1 MSANETAV
9 IADAMA
15 DFFAPTSTD
24 MVQGLVAEYRRDR
37 QRIADAVKF
46 AESDAFKG
54 VWHYFAK
61 GNADENRGHSSL
73 TNSVEQA
80 FREAG
85 YHIPDDI
92 SFIGYDDVPAS
103 SISQPPLTTNRVNK
117 MDSGRLAV
125 ERLIRRIEQPAE
137 GFTTTQVASEFIVR
151 QSVKNLKKR
160 G

>member
-1 MSANETAV
+1 MF
-9 IADAMA
+9 IAELDYLALGAM
-15 DFFAPTSTD
+15 
-24 MVQGLVAEYRRDR
+24 
-37 QRIADAVKF
+37 
-46 AESDAFKG
+46 
-54 VWHYFAK
+54 
-61 GNADENRGHSSL
+61 
-73 TNSVEQA
+73 QA

-151 QSVKNLKKR
+151 QSVKNLKKQS